1 MFLLRPG
8 LPDPA
13 MSYLPLG
20 NTVGACSE
28 MIQQAVNSYIEKNPH
43 GVITA
48 EESPTAIHAYEMNFY
63 ASKTVIYSERVI
75 SYNFIVGNH

>member
-48 EESPTAIHAYEMNFY
+48 EESPTAIHAYAMQLLVMKIMSNL
-63 ASKTVIYSERVI
+63 VPC
-75 SYNFIVGNH
+75 

>member
-48 EESPTAIHAYEMNFY
+48 EESPTAIHAYEMNFFMLLRL
-63 ASKTVIYSERVI
+63 S
-75 SYNFIVGNH
+75 FILKESSRTILL

>member
-48 EESPTAIHAYEMNFY
+48 EESPTAIHA
-63 ASKTVIYSERVI
+63 
-75 SYNFIVGNH
+75 